1 MLQSTKRIGYIVK
14 INGNMVSV
22 QTSEEI
28 IQNEVAYI
36 IFANERLKSEVI
48 LIKADT
54 AEMEVYESTVGLKV
68 GTEVEFS
75 GELLSAELGPG
86 LLGQIFDGL
95 ENPLPAIAKE
105 CGFFL
110 KRGIYLEALTAD
122 NAWEFIPLVKPGD
135 RVRAG
140 QRLGFVIEKIFKHYI
155 MAPFSSR

>member
-1 MLQSTKRIGYIVK
+1 MPAKRIGYIIK

-48 LIKADT
+48 RVKADT
-54 AEMEVYESTVGLKV
+54 AEMQVYESTVGLRV

-95 ENPLPAIAKE
+95 ENPLPAIAQE

-110 KRGIYLEALTAD
+110 KRGIYLDALPAEEV
-122 NAWEFIPLVKPGD
+122 WEFTPLAKPGE

-140 QRLGFVIEKIFKHYI
+140 QKLGFVLEKIFKHYI
-155 MAPFSSR
+155 MVPLAPGEF